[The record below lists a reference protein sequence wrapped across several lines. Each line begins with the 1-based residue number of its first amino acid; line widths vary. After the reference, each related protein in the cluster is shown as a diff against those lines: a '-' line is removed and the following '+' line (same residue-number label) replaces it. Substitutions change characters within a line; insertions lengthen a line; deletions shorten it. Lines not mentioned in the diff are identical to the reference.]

1 MKERP
6 PFGDKVDPRE
16 AQAKSVEARKAN
28 KARREAIIAAFKTEG
43 MTAQDAAQFDAM
55 LLMATRKELV
65 DIATNEDLPADI
77 RRRARVMLKDDDN
90 DAVEMGETL
99 RNRAFG
105 KPKQVTELDGSIQT
119 EQPIIFNGL
128 PSTEND

>member
-1 MKERP
+1 MAEHKKYYGHGTDARA
-6 PFGDKVDPRE
+6 

-28 KARREAIIAAFKTEG
+28 KARREAIMAAFATDG

-65 DIATNEDLPADI
+65 QIATNEALPADI
-77 RRRARVMLKDDDN
+77 RRRARVMLKDDD
-90 DAVEMGETL
+90 DAAVGMGEVL

-105 KPKQVTELDGSIQT
+105 KPKQVTELDGSLNLP
-119 EQPIIFNGL
+119 QPKIVDIFAK
-128 PSTEND
+128 D